1 MNTKTIFCIR
11 HGETEGNTR
20 KMYQRFTTPLS
31 EEGAQQATKVAG
43 RAKNLPHEVIIA
55 SHLTRAQ
62 QTAEAI
68 SAISGRP
75 IVTSELFQERQR
87 PTEIRGK
94 YEDDP
99 EAVAIANH
107 LKEHYYSTDTS
118 KRYSDEE
125 FFFEMHTR
133 AEQALSFLLERSE
146 QHLIVVSHR
155 EFLTLLVLTSI
166 FGKTLTP
173 ETYKTFWAHVQHAN
187 TGITKLVHTAEKGWK
202 LHTWSDEAHLG

>member
-1 MNTKTIFCIR
+1 MNTKTVFCIR

-20 KMYQRFTTPLS
+20 KMYQQFTTPLS
-31 EEGAQQATKVAG
+31 EEGTQQAMRVAA
-43 RAKNLPHEVIIA
+43 RAKHLNHEVIIA

-62 QTAEAI
+62 QTAQAI
-68 SAISGRP
+68 HNVTGCP
-75 IVTSELFQERQR
+75 IITSELFQERQR
-87 PTEIRGK
+87 PSEIRGK

-99 EAVAIANH
+99 TAMVIASH

-125 FFFEMHTR
+125 FFFEMHAR
-133 AEQALSFLLERSE
+133 AEQALGFLVE
-146 QHLIVVSHR
+146 QNEKNLIVVSHR
-155 EFLTLLVLTSI
+155 EFLTMLVLTAI
-166 FGKTLTP
+166 FGKALTP

-187 TGITKLVHTAEKGWK
+187 TGITKLVHTPEKGWK